1 MLPLFCFLMLVFT
14 AALPSMA
21 DEGRAGT
28 AADIEE
34 VQRLV
39 TELRNPSYSRRQAAT
54 RSLLALPESSRVALG
69 DLRATAPRETSERLN
84 EILACLCER
93 WFQKRLERLS
103 AFPADSGYGEAADF
117 PDALRLE
124 QLLAADDNVA
134 ATADAAATV
143 AALPSDSLD
152 TGISSALPRTV
163 LLHLLRA
170 ESEVFAA
177 SIYQPGRLPE
187 LLEHR
192 SSNLALNCNG
202 RADQPFPTASALA
215 LMLVASRA
223 ELRLLR
229 KTSSN
234 ISRPLEDPRFDQ
246 LLQSGRNREVLRSIV
261 SEWIRR
267 PGISADRPLIF
278 SIRHRLSA
286 GRDVAVKVLQS
297 EGRGPQV
304 YFACMCLAALGSN
317 QDIALLESRLQSSQV
332 IWPPRGAVAN
342 DSAVDSRLQV
352 QARDAALAALVHLR
366 QIPPASVGLKLEPS
380 RDELYRIDTTGAI
393 SDEIREARIGKYRAA
408 TANP

>member
-1 MLPLFCFLMLVFT
+1 
-14 AALPSMA
+14 MA
-21 DEGRAGT
+21 DEDGAV
-28 AADIEE
+28 AAVNVEE

-39 TELRNPSYSRRQAAT
+39 TELRDSSYSRRQAAT
-54 RSLLALPESSRVALG
+54 KSLLALPESSRVVLS
-69 DLRATAPRETSERLN
+69 DLRAAAPRETSERLN
-84 EILACLCER
+84 EILACLYER
-93 WFQKRLERLS
+93 WFQQRLQRLS
-103 AFPADSGYGEAADF
+103 ALPADSSRGEVADL

-124 QLLAADDNVA
+124 QHLAAD
-134 ATADAAATV
+134 TAGTPDAPGS
-143 AALPSDSLD
+143 LPSDLLD
-152 TGISSALPRTV
+152 TGIESTEPRSV

-192 SSNLALNCNG
+192 SAKLALNCNG

-234 ISRPLEDPRFDQ
+234 VSRPLEDPRFDQ
-246 LLQSGRNREVLRSIV
+246 LLQSGRNRGVLRSIV

-278 SIRHRLSA
+278 AIRHRLSA
-286 GRDVAVKVLQS
+286 GRDVAVRVLQS

-304 YFACMCLAALGSN
+304 YFACMCLAALGSS
-317 QDIALLESRLQSSQV
+317 QDIALLESRLQSTQV

-342 DSAVDSRLQV
+342 DGAVDSRLQV
-352 QARDAALAALVHLR
+352 QTRDAALAALVHLR
-366 QIPPASVGLKLEPS
+366 QIPPASVGLKLTPS
-380 RDELYRIDTTGAI
+380 RDELYRIDTVGAI
-393 SDEIREARIGKYRAA
+393 SDEIREARIGEYRAK

>member
-1 MLPLFCFLMLVFT
+1 MLRLFCFLLLFST
-14 AALPSMA
+14 AAPPSMA
-21 DEGRAGT
+21 DEDGAV
-28 AADIEE
+28 AAVNVEE

-39 TELRNPSYSRRQAAT
+39 TELRDSSYSRRQAAT
-54 RSLLALPESSRVALG
+54 KSLLALPESSRVVLS
-69 DLRATAPRETSERLN
+69 DLRAAAPRETSERLN
-84 EILACLCER
+84 EILDCLYER
-93 WFQKRLERLS
+93 WFQQRLQRLS
-103 AFPADSGYGEAADF
+103 ALPADSSRGEVADL

-124 QLLAADDNVA
+124 QHLAAD
-134 ATADAAATV
+134 TAGTPDAPGS
-143 AALPSDSLD
+143 LPSDLLD
-152 TGISSALPRTV
+152 TGIESTEPRSV

-192 SSNLALNCNG
+192 SAKLALNCNG

-234 ISRPLEDPRFDQ
+234 VSRPLEDPRFDQ
-246 LLQSGRNREVLRSIV
+246 LLQSGRNRGVLRSIV

-278 SIRHRLSA
+278 AIRHRLSA
-286 GRDVAVKVLQS
+286 GRDVAVRVLQS

-304 YFACMCLAALGSN
+304 YFACMCLAALGSS
-317 QDIALLESRLQSSQV
+317 QDIALLESRLQSTQV

-342 DSAVDSRLQV
+342 DGAVDSRLQV
-352 QARDAALAALVHLR
+352 QTRDAALAALVHLR
-366 QIPPASVGLKLEPS
+366 QIPPASVGLKLTPS
-380 RDELYRIDTTGAI
+380 RDELYRIDTVGAI
-393 SDEIREARIGKYRAA
+393 SDEIREARIGEYRAK

>member
-1 MLPLFCFLMLVFT
+1 
-14 AALPSMA
+14 MA
-21 DEGRAGT
+21 DEDGAV
-28 AADIEE
+28 AAVNVEE

-39 TELRNPSYSRRQAAT
+39 TELRDSSYSRRQAAT
-54 RSLLALPESSRVALG
+54 KSLLALPESSRVVLS
-69 DLRATAPRETSERLN
+69 DLRAAAPRETSERLN
-84 EILACLCER
+84 EILDCLYER
-93 WFQKRLERLS
+93 WFQQRLQRLS
-103 AFPADSGYGEAADF
+103 ALPADSSRGEVADL

-124 QLLAADDNVA
+124 QHLAAD
-134 ATADAAATV
+134 TAGTPDAPGS
-143 AALPSDSLD
+143 LPSDLLD
-152 TGISSALPRTV
+152 TGIESTEPRSV

-192 SSNLALNCNG
+192 SAKLALNCNG

-234 ISRPLEDPRFDQ
+234 VSRPLEDPRFDQ
-246 LLQSGRNREVLRSIV
+246 LLQSGRNRGVLRSIV

-278 SIRHRLSA
+278 AIRHRLSA
-286 GRDVAVKVLQS
+286 GRDVAVRVLQS

-304 YFACMCLAALGSN
+304 YFACMCLAALGSS
-317 QDIALLESRLQSSQV
+317 QDIALLESRLQSTQV

-342 DSAVDSRLQV
+342 DGAVDSRLQV
-352 QARDAALAALVHLR
+352 QTRDAALAALVHLR
-366 QIPPASVGLKLEPS
+366 QIPPASVGLKLTPS
-380 RDELYRIDTTGAI
+380 RDELYRIDTVGAI
-393 SDEIREARIGKYRAA
+393 SDEIREARIGEYRAK